1 MSGRHSPGCTGATS
15 FFRNRTYIRFN
26 HLDSSLVANSN
37 HFYFDYKDGKY
48 GYNTNP
54 NRGADTFVPFKSGI
68 SEVVEVWSGQSNT
81 TYTFTDNY
89 DTILVQN
96 VLGGNYNPTN
106 AITNNTSIYNISTAM
121 VAIDIFNNVK
131 KGDILTL
138 KGNNTY
144 GATCKIVA
152 LQ

>member
-1 MSGRHSPGCTGATS
+1 M
-15 FFRNRTYIRFN
+15 
-26 HLDSSLVANSN
+26 VANSN

>member
-1 MSGRHSPGCTGATS
+1 M
-15 FFRNRTYIRFN
+15 YILCIFLN
-26 HLDSSLVANSN
+26 NSLIANSN

-48 GYNTNP
+48 GFNTDSS
-54 NRGADTFVPFKSGI
+54 RGADTFFPFKSGI
-68 SEVVEVWSGQSNT
+68 SKVVEVWSGQSNT

-96 VLGGNYNPTN
+96 ILGGNYNPTN
-106 AITNNTSIYNISTAM
+106 AITNNTSIYNISTTM

-138 KGNNTY
+138 TGNNTY
-144 GATCKIVA
+144 GAVCKIVA